1 MLANLIQVCVHLWA
15 ISLTIATA
23 QLIKPLSK
31 PFPREEAQVFFSL
44 LAKTTGLDL
53 MQKKL
58 HLLILLQ
65 AVWCDLF
72 CFKDEAGDTSA
83 YKIFSLVDAAVKK
96 CWSHS
101 CQASFAAVECS
112 FSSPSTHL
120 SSSSASATWR
130 TWPAPPPRPWWSGPP
145 PPPSSLPTTSSAQN
159 TRMQRFVRLGSAH
172 TIVFNLAADQLIS

>member
-1 MLANLIQVCVHLWA
+1 MLANLIQICVCICEPLV
-15 ISLTIATA
+15 LTRRTIDQTPFKAFPERGGTGVF
-23 QLIKPLSK
+23 LSSCQDN
-31 PFPREEAQVFFSL
+31 R
-44 LAKTTGLDL
+44 TGFDA
-53 MQKKL
+53 KKL

-83 YKIFSLVDAAVKK
+83 SKTFSLVDAAVKK